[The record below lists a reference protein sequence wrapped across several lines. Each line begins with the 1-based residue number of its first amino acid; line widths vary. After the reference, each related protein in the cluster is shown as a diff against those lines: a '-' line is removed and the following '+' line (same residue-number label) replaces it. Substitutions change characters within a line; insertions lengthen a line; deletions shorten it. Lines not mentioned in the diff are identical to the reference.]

1 MEDQA
6 AGPFQ
11 GTMIACALAAMPT
24 RSRHSPKP
32 RTRAKV
38 DAVDFLAAAR
48 RCEVASLRHLLEAG
62 RLVLCIGGLI
72 HCLQRERGA
81 SNLYLGSGGQ
91 CYGEPLVVYQEQAQA
106 AEAELHERLSDWL
119 NPEECRAA
127 GARLFARIAVV
138 LQGLSGLP
146 ALRQEVRTCVIEVQT
161 AMGRFNDVVRGLL
174 AVVFEAADSAA
185 DPEISRALVALF
197 NFMQGKELAGQER
210 AIGAAGFSRGGFDDT
225 LKQALMHR
233 IDAQERC
240 FQVFAE
246 FCHGEALSAWQQT
259 LTAPHTA
266 EVERLRR
273 IACTQQV
280 PASGGVEL
288 AKIWF
293 DQTTHRIDAMKTVE
307 EGLEAH
313 LERLCESRIETV
325 NAEMQAAHGETT
337 ELDQARLD
345 SSEPYAVF
353 YGEPR
358 ESTTGGDLVSA
369 GASPPLGRSVMEL
382 VHKQSRR
389 LQAMEDELQ
398 AARAALA
405 ERKVIERAK
414 ALLMQHRNLSEDEAH
429 RFLRQTAMNQNRRLV
444 EVAEAVV
451 SMADVLG

>member
-1 MEDQA
+1 
-6 AGPFQ
+6 
-11 GTMIACALAAMPT
+11 MPT
-24 RSRHSPKP
+24 RSRHSPTPKP
-32 RTRAKV
+32 RSRV
-38 DAVDFLAAAR
+38 DAVEFLAAAR

-81 SNLYLGSGGQ
+81 SNLYLSSGGQ
-91 CYGEPLVVYQEQAQA
+91 CYGDQLTAYQQQAGA
-106 AEAELHERLSDWL
+106 AEAELHERLSGWL
-119 NPEECRAA
+119 TAQECRSA

-138 LQGLSGLP
+138 LQGLTGLP
-146 ALRQEVRTCVIEVQT
+146 ALREQIRACAIEVQA
-161 AMGRFNDVVRGLL
+161 AMGSFNETVRGLL

-210 AIGAAGFSRGGFDDT
+210 AIGAGGFSRGGFDDT

-246 FCHGEALSAWQQT
+246 FCHADALSAWQQT

-280 PASGGVEL
+280 PPAGGVEL

-325 NAEMQAAHGETT
+325 NAEMQTSQGQGTG
-337 ELDQARLD
+337 LDQAHLD

-358 ESTTGGDLVSA
+358 QLGSGEDLLSA
-369 GASPPLGRSVMEL
+369 AATPPLGRSVMEL
-382 VHKQSRR
+382 VHQQSRR

-398 AARAALA
+398 AARVALA

-414 ALLMQHRNLSEDEAH
+414 ALLMKYRQLTEDEAH
-429 RFLRQTAMNQNRRLV
+429 RFLRQSAMGQNRRIS
-444 EVAEAVV
+444 EVAEAIV

>member
-1 MEDQA
+1 
-6 AGPFQ
+6 
-11 GTMIACALAAMPT
+11 MPS
-24 RSRHSPKP
+24 RSRHSPLPKS
-32 RTRAKV
+32 RSRV
-38 DAVDFLAAAR
+38 DAVAFLAAAR

-91 CYGEPLVVYQEQAQA
+91 CYGDQLAAYQQQAEA
-106 AEAELHERLSDWL
+106 AEAELHGRLSAWL
-119 NPEECRAA
+119 TPQECRSA

-138 LQGLSGLP
+138 LQGLTGLP
-146 ALRQEVRTCVIEVQT
+146 ALREQVRACAIEVQA
-161 AMGRFNDVVRGLL
+161 AMGSFNETVRGLL

-246 FCHGEALSAWQQT
+246 FCHGDALSAWQQT

-280 PASGGVEL
+280 PAAGGVEL

-325 NAEMQAAHGETT
+325 NAEMQTAQGRDAG
-337 ELDQARLD
+337 LDQARLG

-358 ESTTGGDLVSA
+358 QPGSGEDLLGGTA
-369 GASPPLGRSVMEL
+369 TPPLGRSVMEL
-382 VHKQSRR
+382 VHQQSRR

-398 AARAALA
+398 AARVALA
-405 ERKVIERAK
+405 ERKLIERAK
-414 ALLMQHRNLSEDEAH
+414 ALLMKHRNLSEDEAH